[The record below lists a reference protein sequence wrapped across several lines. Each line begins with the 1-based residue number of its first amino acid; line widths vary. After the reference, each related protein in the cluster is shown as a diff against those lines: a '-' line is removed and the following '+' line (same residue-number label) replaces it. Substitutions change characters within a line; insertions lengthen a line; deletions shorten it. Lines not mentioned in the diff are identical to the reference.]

1 MSKHMRLNM
10 NDDIILHASEVHK
23 SFPHDGIMQKVLCGI
38 DISVKRGEF
47 VAIMGPSGCGKSTLL
62 HIIGLMLSPSQ
73 ARSVKIDGI
82 ETIGLGQSKRTAIR
96 RDKIGF
102 LFQRF
107 NLIDV
112 LDARDN
118 LKLALKIRNR
128 KPDVRL
134 INEMLDLVGLSDR
147 ANYKPEQLSTGQQQR
162 LAFIRAIIHRPA
174 ILLADEPTGNL
185 DSENAEAVMTLIKEY
200 NRKHNQTTIMVTHNP
215 ELANQTN
222 RVIYMK
228 DGKIIG

>member
-1 MSKHMRLNM
+1 MTEDKKT
-10 NDDIILHASEVHK
+10 NDEIILYASAIHK
-23 SFPHDGIMQKVLCGI
+23 SFPHDGIQQKVLCGI
-38 DISVKRGEF
+38 DISVHRGEF

-62 HIIGLMLSPSQ
+62 HIIGMMLSPTYAESI
-73 ARSVKIDGI
+73 KIDNI
-82 ETIGLGQSKRTAIR
+82 ETLTLSQSEKTRIR

-118 LKLALKIRNR
+118 LRLALKLRGKKIDS
-128 KPDVRL
+128 KM
-134 INEMLDLVGLSDR
+134 INEMLSVVNLTDR
-147 ANYKPEQLSTGQQQR
+147 ANYKPQQLSTGQQQR

-185 DSENAEAVMTLIKEY
+185 DSENAESVMALIKEY
-200 NRKHNQTTIMVTHNP
+200 NREHNQTTIMVTHNP
-215 ELANQTN
+215 ELAQLAD
-222 RVIYMK
+222 RIIYMK
-228 DGKIIG
+228 DGKIVR